1 MSIPQNEILKYKSN
15 YVQDLN
21 EENSKTLMNYIKEL
35 SICHCSWIRKLNI
48 VMILV
53 LFNLIYGFNTISVK
67 MLASCSVD
75 NEKLILRF
83 MC

>member
-1 MSIPQNEILKYKSN
+1 MEKKSLFMDKKTQ
-15 YVQDLN
+15 YCHDISTSQPDL
-21 EENSKTLMNYIKEL
+21 
-35 SICHCSWIRKLNI
+35 WIQS
-48 VMILV
+48 
-53 LFNLIYGFNTISVK
+53 ISVK